1 MRKIIKTW
9 WFILLNMFTVSKSI
23 KVLSLYYH
31 EQMGK
36 VKEHKGKKYLIV
48 YYCILDKVLGKI
60 KK

>member
-1 MRKIIKTW
+1 
-9 WFILLNMFTVSKSI
+9 MFTASQST

-36 VKEHKGKKYLIV
+36 VKEHEGKKYLIV
-48 YYCILDKVLGKI
+48 YYCMLDKVLGKI